1 MGQEAVAPG
10 NKRAGR
16 GGSSIRGKSNGA
28 KVSAPVPMN
37 LPSRR
42 HEKGGHDVSLVS
54 SGSSWGSPSALS
66 TAVLGSTS
74 SAGSSPTADGTSPLL
89 TTVPQGQGGD
99 SPQPDA
105 QGGSPFQKAAPRA
118 WGAVAQTSESNLAE
132 YPTAAEAAKKVQEH
146 QGEHHQGNGNLHH
159 HTNNSNLNSGAKP
172 ATTISASGEPMAKT
186 VSAMSGGDNWDEVD
200 DDEGED
206 FLNAEAIEFADGS
219 VVVAA
224 AVAQTIETPKETE
237 PQQSAPNQKPV
248 VSQQPTA
255 SHKSSSHQPAASH
268 MPEERVV
275 DRGDVDFNRSLP
287 NRTQPTSGH
296 SLYQPNHE
304 QGTRYGSHDRGQPSQ
319 WQAGQ
324 NDRRPSSD
332 RNQGYH
338 PNQRRESFGN
348 RDHPGPPRRD
358 SYDRREPPNRSGSYS
373 RDREMPYRDNDF
385 GPDRRRS
392 HDRQGHGPDRFSD
405 RPQRDFQLLS
415 RPKDGPFDRSGQFA
429 QGTHLHSHSG
439 SYDRSGPSDRAGP
452 LDRVDS
458 SHHVGPHDV
467 APTVHRSFGHHQQP
481 AEHGQHASPR
491 SKDGHDSRLGSHG
504 HLMPPDALEYDRPA
518 QVTEE
523 QREAMKH
530 SAEEARRRR
539 QEEEASREESKARAR
554 ARAAEMARQ
563 AEESKLA
570 KEKEEQ
576 AAREKDEQSAREK
589 EEQAAKEQEES
600 EAKRAK
606 EREEAEELRQA
617 NLPETVKEFGNP
629 ALRPHMI
636 ELSDEGQKNAM
647 AKWQALPA
655 RLAKEDAD
663 RATQIRERRRI
674 EEEQRALAA
683 NSTVTPT
690 PTVALVPS
698 ASAAPV
704 VAPWRRGQPLPP
716 KAKTEMGLKADST
729 ATPANKDSQVAEA
742 SKTASPSIHGA
753 VNEPGVEQFDKVMH
767 RIEESFQSRGNS
779 VQAMEAN
786 MKRPADDAVQTTQ
799 VSTPMV
805 NGGDSDKQAQE
816 DRNTPTSNF
825 DNAPPK
831 DKARSAKA
839 SRAEKTN
846 GDSSSWRKDDAKGLS
861 TKEESVVTS
870 NQGSKN
876 SADGSKAL
884 PATASGPRPVG
895 NGRVSRSA
903 AAAFSKGNYP
913 AKANG
918 VSGPAKISDITRIH
932 SRLSLQSA
940 GEQKLEQSDKG
951 VAEDK
956 KDQSTKKSEASKAGA
971 SAKRNSLSLS
981 AASTIFPDNVEKA
994 ARNRGSMSF
1003 MVDSEIDPP
1012 QDVNILDGASVKAPL
1027 DTATV
1032 VDDLD
1037 QTAKQTWSH
1046 ASEEQDQQPRS
1057 AIHPHPVV
1065 PHSVGMLPAGQ
1076 NIHMFDA
1083 SGNRGP
1089 SQHGQPIWGGSTSAD
1104 STSQVGGGGHPVMMA
1119 APGVSGQN
1127 HPPQSYSVMMP
1138 PPAYYMQG
1146 YHQPPFF
1153 YQRPM
1158 APAPHMNAFPGA
1170 TIPPPFGGV
1179 PISPADARGSPEMAS
1194 QAVNAVTSGS
1204 LDLQNDGSNQ
1214 AGASPGSAIL
1224 GPHHWLPRF
1233 SVAGDAPPQQAI
1245 VSAGPFLV
1253 PAPTPQQAQANI
1265 MAAANINRVPQS
1277 RPFVHHPHQMMHQQ
1291 PLPSHSLKHSGRV
1304 QASGPASLESSFQE
1318 GSGSPTA
1325 VDGWNS
1331 PATLTSSSSAS
1342 TSPANSGGRNHGPG
1356 QIHSWT
1362 PGVGR
1367 AAPMGGIGGGPS
1379 GGYGNYQPM
1388 PHHIHPNSGRG
1399 GRGGYGNYHPS
1410 RDYRP
1415 RGGYVGHI
1423 SQPHLQGH
1431 PSSYSYGHQQQQQQ
1445 HGGQPVGVSSGVS
1458 GSMDSNSSHSH
1469 QQNPH
1474 QHPQHLAS
1482 SQGPRVSHSAVVTP
1496 ASTNPLPF

>member
-1 MGQEAVAPG
+1 
-10 NKRAGR
+10 
-16 GGSSIRGKSNGA
+16 
-28 KVSAPVPMN
+28 MN

-66 TAVLGSTS
+66 TSVLGSTS
-74 SAGSSPTADGTSPLL
+74 PAGSSPIADGASPLL

-99 SPQPDA
+99 SPQPDT
-105 QGGSPFQKAAPRA
+105 QGGSPFQKATPRA
-118 WGAVAQTSESNLAE
+118 WGAIAQTSESNLAE

-146 QGEHHQGNGNLHH
+146 QGEHHQGNGSLQHH
-159 HTNNSNLNSGAKP
+159 ASSSSSNSGTKP
-172 ATTISASGEPMAKT
+172 TTTMAVSGEPMAKT
-186 VSAMSGGDNWDEVD
+186 VSAMSGGDNWDEAD
-200 DDEGED
+200 DDEGVD

-224 AVAQTIETPKETE
+224 AVTQTIETPKEE
-237 PQQSAPNQKPV
+237 GLQQPTLNQKPV

-255 SHKSSSHQPAASH
+255 GHKPVTSHQPVVSH
-268 MPEERVV
+268 TPEERVV

-287 NRTQPTSGH
+287 NRTQPTTGH

-304 QGTRYGSHDRGQPSQ
+304 QGSRYGSYDRGHPTQ

-324 NDRRPSSD
+324 SDRRPSSD

-338 PNQRRESFGN
+338 ANQRRDSFGN
-348 RDHPGPPRRD
+348 RDHSGPPRRD

-373 RDREMPYRDNDF
+373 RDRDMPYRENDF

-405 RPQRDFQLLS
+405 RPPRDFQLLS
-415 RPKDGPFDRSGQFA
+415 RPKDSPFDRSGQFG
-429 QGTHLHSHSG
+429 QGTQPHSHSG
-439 SYDRSGPSDRAGP
+439 PYDRSGHLDRAGP
-452 LDRVDS
+452 LDRVDPQ
-458 SHHVGPHDV
+458 HRVGPHDV
-467 APTVHRSFGHHQQP
+467 APAGHRGFGSHQQP
-481 AEHGQHASPR
+481 AEYGQHDSPR
-491 SKDGHDSRLGSHG
+491 PKDSHDSRLGSHG
-504 HLMPPDALEYDRPA
+504 HLVPPGAAEYDRPA

-530 SAEEARRRR
+530 AAEVARRRR
-539 QEEEASREESKARAR
+539 QEEEASREESRARAR
-554 ARAAEMARQ
+554 ARADEMAKQ
-563 AEESKLA
+563 AEEARLA

-576 AAREKDEQSAREK
+576 ATREKEQQAAREK
-589 EEQAAKEQEES
+589 EEQAAKEQEEL
-600 EAKRAK
+600 EAKRVK
-606 EREEAEELRQA
+606 EREEAETARLA
-617 NLPETVKEFGNP
+617 SLPETVKEFGNP
-629 ALRPHMI
+629 AHRPHMV

-663 RATQIRERRRI
+663 RAAQIRERRRI

-690 PTVALVPS
+690 STIAPIPS
-698 ASAAPV
+698 ANAAPV

-716 KAKTEMGLKADST
+716 KAKAESGLKADST
-729 ATPANKDSQVAEA
+729 ATPANKDDQVADT
-742 SKTASPSIHGA
+742 SKTASPSSHGA
-753 VNEPGVEQFDKVMH
+753 ANEPAVEQFDKVMH

-786 MKRPADDAVQTTQ
+786 MKRPADDTVQTTQ
-799 VSTPMV
+799 ASIPAM
-805 NGGDSDKQAQE
+805 NGCDGDKQAHE
-816 DRNTPTSNF
+816 IRVAPTTAI
-825 DNAPPK
+825 DNVPLK
-831 DKARSAKA
+831 DKVRNAKA

-846 GDSSSWRKDDAKGLS
+846 GDSSSWRKDDAKGVS
-861 TKEESVVTS
+861 AKEESVVTG
-870 NQGSKN
+870 NQGNKN
-876 SADGSKAL
+876 SAEGSKAFTT
-884 PATASGPRPVG
+884 AASGHRSVG

-918 VSGPAKISDITRIH
+918 VNGPAKVSDITRIH
-932 SRLSLQSA
+932 ARLSLQSA
-940 GEQKLEQSDKG
+940 GDQRLEPMDKD

-956 KDQSTKKSEASKAGA
+956 KDQSTKKNEPTKAGA

-981 AASTIFPDNVEKA
+981 TASTIFPDNVEKA

-1012 QDVNILDGASVKAPL
+1012 KDMNTKDDASVKTAL
-1027 DTATV
+1027 DDPVV
-1032 VDDLD
+1032 VDESE
-1037 QTAKQTWSH
+1037 QAVKETWNH
-1046 ASEEQDQQPRS
+1046 APEEQDQQPKS

-1065 PHSVGMLPAGQ
+1065 SHSMGMLPTGPTM
-1076 NIHMFDA
+1076 HMFDA

-1089 SQHGQPIWGGSTSAD
+1089 SQHVQPIWGGSTGAD
-1104 STSQVGGGGHPVMMA
+1104 STSQVGGGGGHPVMMA
-1119 APGVSGQN
+1119 VPGVSGPT
-1127 HPPQSYSVMMP
+1127 HPPQSYPVMMP
-1138 PPAYYMQG
+1138 PGYYMQG

-1170 TIPPPFGGV
+1170 AIPPSFGGV
-1179 PISPADARGSPEMAS
+1179 PVSPADARGSPEMAS
-1194 QAVNAVTSGS
+1194 QALATATSGS
-1204 LDLQNDGSNQ
+1204 SDHQNDGGNQ
-1214 AGASPGSAIL
+1214 ASASPSSAIL

-1265 MAAANINRVPQS
+1265 MAAATINRVPQP

-1291 PLPSHSLKHSGRV
+1291 PLPSHSLKHSGRG

-1325 VDGWNS
+1325 ADGWSS
-1331 PATLTSSSSAS
+1331 PATLASSSSAS

-1367 AAPMGGIGGGPS
+1367 AASMGGVGGPS
-1379 GGYGNYQPM
+1379 GGYNNYQSM

-1399 GRGGYGNYHPS
+1399 GRGGYGNYHH
-1410 RDYRP
+1410 P
-1415 RGGYVGHI
+1415 REK
-1423 SQPHLQGH
+1423 
-1431 PSSYSYGHQQQQQQ
+1431 
-1445 HGGQPVGVSSGVS
+1445 
-1458 GSMDSNSSHSH
+1458 
-1469 QQNPH
+1469 
-1474 QHPQHLAS
+1474 
-1482 SQGPRVSHSAVVTP
+1482 VV
-1496 ASTNPLPF
+1496 PLTE